1 MRQLFK
7 WQFLPFVFVASLLIS
22 SCSDRGDVGLE
33 LLPTTDLVVVGNYLQ
48 KEGIRAYT
56 FSEDT
61 VRTDEPQKSLLG
73 SFNDPLFGHT
83 EIDAA
88 LQFRLTSFPTFG
100 TNPVADSIVFFFYYR
115 TVYGDTS
122 TVQRIRVFELNQS
135 IDPDATYYS
144 TDDLSTYA
152 ASTPLAEFD
161 FKPQVTLDSL
171 RKDTL
176 YQLGKVKLDI
186 SLAEKLLSADS
197 LNMINNEVFLNYF
210 KGLYFQPQRSS
221 QGGAIV
227 SLELIP
233 TSAFQGSAL
242 VLYYHNDTD
251 TLASNAYFVTDFSAR
266 VNTYRHDYSPTA
278 FYQQLNKETVVD
290 SLIYV
295 QSTGGLKSKVYL
307 PGIENWRDSINI
319 AINKAEL
326 VFQVDTTLSDYKKY
340 PLPDQLFLTFIDDN
354 GQERLPSDYS
364 FYPIYYGGFLLSDF
378 TYRFNITQHMQSI
391 IKNQTNNNGFFLT
404 TVYKNNQMRRAV
416 LKGANSDHGIRFVV
430 TYSKLLQ

>member
-7 WQFLPFVFVASLLIS
+7 WQFLPFVFFALLITA
-22 SCSDRGDVGLE
+22 SCNDRGDVGLE
-33 LLPTTDLVVVGNYLQ
+33 LLPTSDLVVVGNFLQ

-56 FSEDT
+56 FSDDT
-61 VRTDEPQKSLLG
+61 VRTDEPQKILLG

-83 EIDAA
+83 QIDAA
-88 LQFRLTSFPTFG
+88 LQFRLTSFPLFG
-100 TNPVADSIVFFFYYR
+100 TNAVADSIIFFFYYR

-122 TVQRIRVFELNQS
+122 TVQRIRVFELEKAIN
-135 IDPDATYYS
+135 PDATYYS

-152 ASTPLAEFD
+152 ANTPLAEFD
-161 FKPQVTLDSL
+161 FKPKVALDSL

-186 SLAEKLLSADS
+186 SLAEKLLKADS
-197 LNMINNEVFLNYF
+197 LNMVNNEVFLNYF
-210 KGLYFQPQRSS
+210 KGLYFQPERISEE
-221 QGGAIV
+221 GAIV

-266 VNTYRHDYSPTA
+266 VNTYRHDYSSTA
-278 FYQQLNKETVVD
+278 FYQQLNKEITVD

-295 QSTGGLKSKVYL
+295 QSTGGLKSKIYI
-307 PGIENWRDSINI
+307 PGLENWRDSLNI

-326 VFQVDTTLSDYKKY
+326 VFQVDTTLSDYKNY
-340 PLPDQLFLTFIDDN
+340 PLPSQLFLTFIDDN

-364 FYPIYYGGFLLSDF
+364 FYPVYYGGFLLSDF
-378 TYRFNITQHMQSI
+378 TYRFNITQHMQGI
-391 IKNQTNNNGFFLT
+391 IKNRINNNGFYLT